1 MADKYS
7 KGDTESIKM
16 LFYQKASYES
26 TTAQLSLGSF
36 TAKPLSNFINYHF
49 GEMGLFGKVNQ
60 FFVPVVVKR
69 AALHN
74 FKSDNTANF
83 GRPPQALNFVAG
95 VFDEMAQQF
104 KKCAQIGKIHA
115 DDEFLSNLK
124 VYRAYENSNVAYEK
138 YLALLFNSFQTQTR
152 ARQLDILDFDDFINV
167 FMRFLEA
174 GAHTFPVTKTG
185 FVKSRHCSML
195 GSGLVIEIADL
206 EYNNDQ
212 EKIDKFINSPNWNF
226 YVQTCDNY
234 GFIIDSTAPWR
245 LMADLDS
252 IIMKSRA
259 QRYGYNGAFQVL
271 TRAYSVVSGPYFRN
285 RFMRDL
291 LKLYQQTKTTTV
303 VRPEFCETGVLRN
316 RTTSTANYTIE
327 QLQSQYSRPYFLK
340 KYFEIRFLEEE
351 SKYTPAQQAQL
362 INDCL
367 AKLQSDG
374 ITIALA
380 FFERI
385 INKPFDYRGSIS
397 YINKQSN
404 SIEPRTEQQVREIER
419 QILRLKNH

>member
-1 MADKYS
+1 M
-7 KGDTESIKM
+7 I
-16 LFYQKASYES
+16 
-26 TTAQLSLGSF
+26 
-36 TAKPLSNFINYHF
+36 SNF
-49 GEMGLFGKVNQ
+49 
-60 FFVPVVVKR
+60 VV
-69 AALHN
+69 
-74 FKSDNTANF
+74 DI
-83 GRPPQALNFVAG
+83 
-95 VFDEMAQQF
+95 FDEMAQQF
-104 KKCAQIGKIHA
+104 KKCAQMGKIHA

-124 VYRAYENSNVAYEK
+124 VYRAHESSNVAYEK

-167 FMRFLEA
+167 FMRFLER
-174 GAHTFPVTKTG
+174 GAATFPLTKTG

-195 GSGLVIEIADL
+195 GSGLIIEIADL

-212 EKIDKFINSPNWNF
+212 EKIDKFINSPNWDF
-226 YVQTCDNY
+226 YVQTCDSY
-234 GFIIDSTAPWR
+234 GFIVDSTAPWR

-252 IIMKSRA
+252 VIMKNRA
-259 QRYGYNGAFQVL
+259 ERYGYNGAFQVL
-271 TRAYSVVSGPYFRN
+271 TRAYNIVSGPYFRN

-303 VRPEFCETGVLRN
+303 VRPELCETGTLRN
-316 RTTSTANYTIE
+316 RTARTANYTIE
-327 QLQSQYSRPYFLK
+327 QLETQYSRAYFLK
-340 KYFEIRFLEEE
+340 KYLEIRFLEEE
-351 SKYTPAQQAQL
+351 SEYTVAQQAQL

-380 FFERI
+380 VFERI

-404 SIEPRTEQQVREIER
+404 SIEEPTEQQIREIER
-419 QILRLKNH
+419 EILRLNNQQ